1 MTSGAYAH
9 HMETARAY
17 VDGFNLYYGALRKS
31 PHRWL
36 DLHRW
41 ATLLMPGYAVD
52 KVVYC
57 TARVVNRPS
66 DPSAST
72 RQDAYLRALR
82 TLTPRVQIEEGL
94 FTVRPKMARRM
105 ATTRCVCCDGTLLS
119 PCDCCD
125 GPLVQIEKTEEKG
138 SDVNLAVNLVRDA
151 AVGAMNAAL
160 VVSGDSDI
168 QGAVDV
174 ARGFGVTVAVADPRN
189 GHSLQ
194 GDERRR
200 VRAGSLAAAQFPDT
214 LSDLEGRVVKR
225 PPTW

>member
-1 MTSGAYAH
+1 
-9 HMETARAY
+9 
-17 VDGFNLYYGALRKS
+17 
-31 PHRWL
+31 
-36 DLHRW
+36 
-41 ATLLMPGYAVD
+41 
-52 KVVYC
+52 
-57 TARVVNRPS
+57 
-66 DPSAST
+66 
-72 RQDAYLRALR
+72 
-82 TLTPRVQIEEGL
+82 
-94 FTVRPKMARRM
+94 
-105 ATTRCVCCDGTLLS
+105 
-119 PCDCCD
+119 
-125 GPLVQIEKTEEKG
+125 
-138 SDVNLAVNLVRDA
+138 
-151 AVGAMNAAL
+151 MNAAL